1 MDKKDFASV
10 VHILSK
16 RYYEKERKAE
26 PFEILVHGILS
37 TRTKDTTT
45 FPAQKRLLAVAG
57 TPDKILKL
65 KTDDIERLIYPVGFY
80 RTKARLLKR
89 ACRFLIINFNSR
101 VPKDKKE
108 LMKIPGAGAKV
119 ASLVLEWGFNLPYI
133 AVDTH
138 VNRISQRL
146 GAVPFNTKPEQA
158 EKILEEMLDKKNRM
172 AVNHVFVKF
181 GREICKP
188 ISPLCG
194 ECPVYA
200 YCGFKLKSEYAG
212 RAKSKKA
219 RG

>member
-1 MDKKDFASV
+1 MKRKGKQN
-10 VHILSK
+10 LS
-16 RYYEKERKAE
+16 RYWFTAYYLQE
-26 PFEILVHGILS
+26 P
-37 TRTKDTTT
+37 RTQQRSRPK
-45 FPAQKRLLAVAG
+45 KRLLAVAG

-65 KTDDIERLIYPVGFY
+65 KTDDIERLIYPVGLY

-108 LMKIPGAGAKV
+108 LMKIPGMGAKV

-158 EKILEEMLDKKNRM
+158 EKILEEMHYGCK
-172 AVNHVFVKF
+172 VFF
-181 GREICKP
+181 IH
-188 ISPLCG
+188 
-194 ECPVYA
+194 
-200 YCGFKLKSEYAG
+200 KLS
-212 RAKSKKA
+212 
-219 RG
+219 